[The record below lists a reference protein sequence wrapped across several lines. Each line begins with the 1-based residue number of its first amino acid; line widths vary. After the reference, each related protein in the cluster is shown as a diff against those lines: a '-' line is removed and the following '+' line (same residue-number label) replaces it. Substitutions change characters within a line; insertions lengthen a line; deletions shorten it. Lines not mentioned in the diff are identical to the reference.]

1 MDGSN
6 KLKIEYVKRFFDAD
20 LSSKEF
26 DFLMYLALRQDN
38 KGIVHGVYY
47 KDACEKLYISAPEF
61 YKILRS
67 LKRKGFIEYEK
78 NNRIDWDIT
87 LVDNRFDYDGAFREG
102 YVKISKFFEQKSFQ
116 ALKAG
121 AKILALDFLR
131 LSAASGRSV
140 KLKVA
145 TLRDKYTKLLG
156 VQARALKIYIKQ
168 IRKFFAI
175 YNKEG
180 VIYITPYKKDYDKK
194 SENENCHGNF
204 IDVICRRNGIKDDE
218 KKHRKSVREL
228 ISQYKMEA
236 IEHGERIERVLE
248 YCVTRSLEYINV
260 NIKKKREWQRVLR
273 PKLIHKLLRQYLQLD
288 NMDMG
293 TF

>member
-38 KGIVHGVYY
+38 KGTVYGVYY
-47 KDACEKLYISAPEF
+47 KDACEKLSISAPEF
-61 YKILRS
+61 YKVLRS
-67 LKRKGFIEYEK
+67 LKRKGFVDYEK

-87 LVDNRFDYDGAFREG
+87 LVNNRFDYDGAFKEG
-102 YVKISKFFEQKSFQ
+102 YVKISKLFEDKKFQ
-116 ALKAG
+116 ELKAG
-121 AKILALDFLR
+121 AKILALDFIR
-131 LSAASGRSV
+131 LSAASGCSV

-145 TLRDKYTKLLG
+145 TLRDKYTKLLR
-156 VQARALKIYIKQ
+156 VQARVLKIYVHQ

-175 YNKEG
+175 YNKDG
-180 VIYITPYKKDYDKK
+180 LVFITPYKKDYENRR
-194 SENENCHGNF
+194 SENENCHGNL
-204 IDVICRRNGIKDDE
+204 IDVICRRNRIEDNGT
-218 KKHRKSVREL
+218 KHRKSVQEL
-228 ISQYKMEA
+228 LNQYKAEA
-236 IEHGERIERVLE
+236 IECGERIERVLE

-260 NIKKKREWQRVLR
+260 NNKKKREWQRILR

-288 NMDMG
+288 NMG

>member
-38 KGIVHGVYY
+38 KGTVYGVYY
-47 KDACEKLYISAPEF
+47 KDACEKLSISAPEF
-61 YKILRS
+61 YKVLRS
-67 LKRKGFIEYEK
+67 LKRKGFVDYEK

-87 LVDNRFDYDGAFREG
+87 LVNNRFDYDGAFKEG
-102 YVKISKFFEQKSFQ
+102 YVKISKLFEDKKFQ
-116 ALKAG
+116 ELKAG
-121 AKILALDFLR
+121 AKILALDFIR
-131 LSAASGRSV
+131 LSAASGCSV

-145 TLRDKYTKLLG
+145 TLRDKYTKLLR
-156 VQARALKIYIKQ
+156 VQARVLKIYVHQ

-175 YNKEG
+175 YNKDG
-180 VIYITPYKKDYDKK
+180 LVFITPYKKDYKNRR
-194 SENENCHGNF
+194 SENENCHGNL
-204 IDVICRRNGIKDDE
+204 IDVICRRNRIEDNDT
-218 KKHRKSVREL
+218 KHKKSVQEL
-228 ISQYKMEA
+228 LNQYKAEA
-236 IEHGERIERVLE
+236 IECGERIERVLQ
-248 YCVTRSLEYINV
+248 YCVARSLEYINV
-260 NIKKKREWQRVLR
+260 NNKKKREWQRILR

-288 NMDMG
+288 NM

>member
-6 KLKIEYVKRFFDAD
+6 KLKIEYVKRFFEAD

-26 DFLMYLALRQDN
+26 DFLMYLARRQDN
-38 KGIVHGVYY
+38 KGTVHGVYY

-61 YKILRS
+61 YKVLRS
-67 LKRKGFIEYEK
+67 LKRKGFISYEK

-87 LVDNRFDYDGAFREG
+87 LVNNRFDYDGAFREG
-102 YVKISKFFEQKSFQ
+102 YVKISKLFENKNFQ
-116 ALKAG
+116 ELKAG
-121 AKILALDFLR
+121 AKILALDFMR
-131 LSAASGRSV
+131 LSAASRSSV

-145 TLRDKYTKLLG
+145 TLKEKYTKLLG

-175 YNKEG
+175 YNKG
-180 VIYITPYKKDYDKK
+180 GLVFITPYKKGYENR
-194 SENENCHGNF
+194 SENENCHGNL
-204 IDVICRRNGIKDDE
+204 IDVICRRNRIEDNDR
-218 KKHRKSVREL
+218 KHRKSVQDL
-228 ISQYKMEA
+228 ISQYKAEA
-236 IEHGERIERVLE
+236 IECGERIERVLE
-248 YCVTRSLEYINV
+248 YCVKRSLEYINV
-260 NIKKKREWQRVLR
+260 NNKKKREWQRILR

-288 NMDMG
+288 NMG